1 MANNLQKNWTRIGR
15 TINQSW
21 QGVLAVIKRPE
32 YIFLAIILGFL
43 ISTII
48 YLSINFGFYGSLL
61 LAPMGLVAKMTV
73 LGSMLGEMFTSYFT
87 TTTGVVLLVLSILQG
102 VAMSLVV
109 YNLKQNRKV
118 ETKVMTGSG
127 IAAVAM
133 VIGLGCVPCGTSIL
147 VPIMTIIFAS
157 SAPALLSTANL
168 IILLLA
174 ILLTIY
180 SIYTVGRVSYT
191 NYQLELS
198 KSSQLKKE
206 EQKNEAE

>member
-1 MANNLQKNWTRIGR
+1 
-15 TINQSW
+15 
-21 QGVLAVIKRPE
+21 
-32 YIFLAIILGFL
+32 
-43 ISTII
+43 
-48 YLSINFGFYGSLL
+48 
-61 LAPMGLVAKMTV
+61 MGLVAKMTV

-118 ETKVMTGSG
+118 ETKVMAGSG